1 MIVFGKDG
9 EDLAW
14 ICDVESID
22 VEEGR
27 LNDGDTVSCLGTFEY
42 DRLDYPLTDHIT
54 ATNIFD
60 EPEEFVLDD
69 RCWYLRW
76 DEELEEIYQNALQ
89 EKRPG
94 NAPEGS
100 KEYKI
105 KGRLV

>member
-1 MIVFGKDG
+1 MIVFGRDG

-14 ICDVESID
+14 ICDAECID

-27 LNDGDTVSCLGTFEY
+27 LNAGDTVSCLGTIEY
-42 DRLDYPLTDHIT
+42 DTLDDHIT

-60 EPEEFVLDD
+60 KPEEFILDD

-76 DEELEEIYQNALQ
+76 DDKLEEIYQNALQ
-89 EKRPG
+89 KKKPE

-100 KEYKI
+100 KKYKI
-105 KGRLV
+105 KGRLI